1 LKKELS
7 SKRRR
12 ELSIVVE
19 EKEENLSIKRSSS
32 ELQLSKKPVT
42 IKDLK

>member
-32 ELQLSKKPVT
+32 ELQLSK
-42 IKDLK
+42 